1 MMLED
6 NHLPEVKEQVVK
18 CRGVDEWVTKC
29 LVSVSG
35 LRSFGHHE
43 TVRLFLTKFSYM
55 VL

>member
-1 MMLED
+1 MHFTFDLETAIGFEIKD
-6 NHLPEVKEQVVK
+6 YY
-18 CRGVDEWVTKC
+18 
-29 LVSVSG
+29 